1 MVIKR
6 HELIAF
12 DVDGTL
18 VDSPEG
24 LTVWEV
30 LNRRFVGTSAI
41 NRRRYEQFQRGE
53 LSYPDWVAL
62 DIEGWREAGA
72 RRESMI
78 EALAPLRLVE
88 GARETLETLRDRG
101 HRLIV
106 ISGTLELM
114 LETLYPDHPF
124 EAVFANRVEFD
135 AEGRISGWQ
144 ATPYDNR
151 GKAEA
156 LRAYAAEHEIPLSRC
171 AFVGDSSNDVWVA
184 RSAGFAVAINP
195 RCEEL
200 EQAANAVIHSSD
212 LRSILPCFVDGAVR

>member
-1 MVIKR
+1 MNTNR
-6 HELIAF
+6 FDLIAF

-18 VDSPEG
+18 VESPGG

-30 LNRRFVGTSAI
+30 LNKRFVGSSAI
-41 NRRRYEQFQRGE
+41 NRERYEQFKRGK
-53 LSYPDWVAL
+53 LSYPEWVTL
-62 DIEGWREAGA
+62 DVQGWREAGA
-72 RRESMI
+72 CRDDLI
-78 EALAPLRLVE
+78 DALEPLRLVR
-88 GARETLETLRDRG
+88 GARETLRALRDGG

-124 EAVFANRVEFD
+124 EAVFANRIHFD
-135 AEGRISGWQ
+135 DEGRISGWE
-144 ATPYDNR
+144 ATPFDMK

-156 LRAYAAEHEIPLSRC
+156 LRAYSVDHGIPLERC

-184 RSAGFAVAINP
+184 RAAGFSVAINP

-200 EQAANAVIHSSD
+200 ERAANAVIRSDD
-212 LRSILPCFVDGAVR
+212 LRAILPCLIGDGPL